1 MTSKGKYFDVNVF
14 VYYLTGDKIYGE
26 RAKKWLSIKDGDRY
40 TSIVTPFLLVMVLS
54 KILGK
59 SIKDYNFVKTVIIA
73 LESLGIEYLE
83 LPEWSKIVEN
93 VRKYNIDLEDSIH
106 VTTALE
112 NGLDIVSNDEELK
125 KKVNAEF

>member
-26 RAKKWLSIKDGDRY
+26 RAKKWLSIKNDDRY

-54 KILGK
+54 RILGK

-93 VRKYNIDLEDSIH
+93 VRKYNIDVEDSIH

>member
-14 VYYLTGDKIYGE
+14 VYYLTGDRIYGE
-26 RAKKWLSIKDGDRY
+26 RAKKWLSIKDDDKY
-40 TSIVTPFLLVMVLS
+40 TSIITPFLLIIVLS
-54 KILGK
+54 RILGK
-59 SIKDYNFVKTVIIA
+59 SIKDYNFIKTAITA
-73 LESLGIEYLE
+73 LESLGIGYLE

-93 VRKYNIDLEDSIH
+93 VRKYSIDIEDSIH

-112 NGLDIVSNDEELK
+112 NGLEIVSNDEELK

>member
-14 VYYLTGDKIYGE
+14 VYYLTGDRIYGE
-26 RAKKWLSIKDGDRY
+26 RAKKWLSIKDDDKY
-40 TSIVTPFLLVMVLS
+40 TSIITPFLLIIVVS
-54 KILGK
+54 RILGK
-59 SIKDYNFVKTVIIA
+59 SIKDYNFIKTAITA
-73 LESLGIEYLE
+73 LESLGIGYLE

-93 VRKYNIDLEDSIH
+93 VRKYSIDIEDSIH

-112 NGLDIVSNDEELK
+112 NGLEIVSNDEELK